1 MFSRINKLSFLR
13 FGYLFGLKKRGKR
26 FRKSIFVSK
35 YGRLFYKKFVPYKF
49 KKRLVIARK
58 SKRRL
63 RRRSV
68 YSFFI
73 RFRKLINLR
82 KYFKKSVS
90 FSNLS
95 FRRKLN
101 LR

>member
-1 MFSRINKLSFLR
+1 M
-13 FGYLFGLKKRGKR
+13 FGLKKRGKR
-26 FRKSIFVSK
+26 FRKSIFASRS
-35 YGRLFYKKFVPYKF
+35 GRLFYKKFVPYKF
-49 KKRLVIARK
+49 KKRFVTVRK
-58 SKRRL
+58 SKRRM

-73 RFRKLINLR
+73 RFRKFMNLR

-90 FSNLS
+90 FSTLS
-95 FRRKLN
+95 FRRKFN